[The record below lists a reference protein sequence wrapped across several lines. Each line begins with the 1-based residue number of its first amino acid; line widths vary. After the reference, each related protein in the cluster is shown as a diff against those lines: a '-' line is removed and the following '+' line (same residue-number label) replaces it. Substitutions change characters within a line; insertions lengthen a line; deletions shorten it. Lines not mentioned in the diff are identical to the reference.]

1 MMSASVSAPR
11 GKRGWKT
18 FYAMLKGLVL
28 YLKKDEYRTE
38 RELTEE
44 DVKNAI
50 SIHHALAMRAADYSK
65 RPNVFYLRTADW
77 REEQLKSHES
87 RFRAV
92 SSELVEVTASTP
104 DRKVKGRE
112 LEEQKL
118 RKEYLEFEKTRYG
131 TYAMLLRAKLVK
143 GDDDLAAFEAR
154 LFNDG
159 GLQRAHSSPSLPQ
172 DTANK
177 EKTRSTKKSKS
188 LKVTSSSSVMK
199 SGMKE
204 GAGSKNGGESSQ
216 KAELQKQSSKQ
227 EETA

>member
-1 MMSASVSAPR
+1 MKRLGSGGNPLVGVAQQADGELYKSGFLVRKVHADPD
-11 GKRGWKT
+11 GKRIMMRLCPPGWQ
-18 FYAMLKGLVL
+18 
-28 YLKKDEYRTE
+28 DEYRTE

-77 REEQLKSHES
+77 RVFLFQAPNGEQMQSWITRINVVAAMFSAPPFPAAIGSQKRFSRPLLPGSNTKLSQEEQLKSHES

-118 RKEYLEFEKTRYG
+118 RKEYLEFEVSWT
-131 TYAMLLRAKLVK
+131 TPCALSCTVL
-143 GDDDLAAFEAR
+143 
-154 LFNDG
+154 
-159 GLQRAHSSPSLPQ
+159 
-172 DTANK
+172 
-177 EKTRSTKKSKS
+177 
-188 LKVTSSSSVMK
+188 
-199 SGMKE
+199 
-204 GAGSKNGGESSQ
+204 
-216 KAELQKQSSKQ
+216 
-227 EETA
+227 